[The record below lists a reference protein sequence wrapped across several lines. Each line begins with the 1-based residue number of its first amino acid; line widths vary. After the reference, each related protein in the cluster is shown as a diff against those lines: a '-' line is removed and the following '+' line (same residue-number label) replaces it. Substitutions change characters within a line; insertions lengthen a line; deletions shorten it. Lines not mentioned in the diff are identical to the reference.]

1 MKRLGGIA
9 LIIIA
14 LTSGG
19 IGIGMMGGGLA
30 IPALLVFGFGVY
42 FFVTSFNK
50 EEDNKNKD
58 EDEKNKNEDEKIFG
72 KKNVFQLFLGIL
84 ILIFGIINL
93 FKPSLTMVS
102 VIIIVVGGGLIYYN
116 LSGSKEKEKERK
128 IEKKKEKRSF
138 WKYAIG
144 ITLVFITFLIFLAS
158 I

>member
-58 EDEKNKNEDEKIFG
+58 KDEKIFG

>member
-58 EDEKNKNEDEKIFG
+58 EDEKIFG

-93 FKPSLTMVS
+93 INASLIMVS
-102 VIIIVVGGGLIYYN
+102 VIAIIVGGGLIYYN
-116 LSGSKEKEKERK
+116 LSGSKEEEPK
-128 IEKKKEKRSF
+128 IKKKRKKRSF
-138 WKYAIG
+138 LKYAIV
-144 ITLVFITFLIFLAS
+144 IILVFIGILILLS
-158 I
+158 NT

>member
-58 EDEKNKNEDEKIFG
+58 EDEKIFG

-116 LSGSKEKEKERK
+116 LSGSKEEERK

>member
-58 EDEKNKNEDEKIFG
+58 EDEKIFG

-128 IEKKKEKRSF
+128 IEKKKKKEVF
-138 WKYAIG
+138 G
-144 ITLVFITFLIFLAS
+144 NMLLV
-158 I
+158 

>member
-1 MKRLGGIA
+1 MKRLGGVA

-50 EEDNKNKD
+50 KEDNKNKD
-58 EDEKNKNEDEKIFG
+58 EDEKIFG

>member
-58 EDEKNKNEDEKIFG
+58 EDEKIFG

-116 LSGSKEKEKERK
+116 LSGSKEKERK

>member
-42 FFVTSFNK
+42 LFVTSFNK

-58 EDEKNKNEDEKIFG
+58 EDEKIFG

>member
-1 MKRLGGIA
+1 MKRLGGVA

-58 EDEKNKNEDEKIFG
+58 EDEKIFG

>member
-58 EDEKNKNEDEKIFG
+58 EDEKIFG
-72 KKNVFQLFLGIL
+72 KKKCFS
-84 ILIFGIINL
+84 IISWN
-93 FKPSLTMVS
+93 
-102 VIIIVVGGGLIYYN
+102 ININ
-116 LSGSKEKEKERK
+116 
-128 IEKKKEKRSF
+128 F
-138 WKYAIG
+138 WNY
-144 ITLVFITFLIFLAS
+144 
-158 I
+158 

>member
-58 EDEKNKNEDEKIFG
+58 EDEKIFG

-93 FKPSLTMVS
+93 INASLIIVS
-102 VIIIVVGGGLIYYN
+102 VIAIIVGGGLIYYN

>member
-58 EDEKNKNEDEKIFG
+58 EDEKIFG

-128 IEKKKEKRSF
+128 IKKKKEIRSF

-144 ITLVFITFLIFLAS
+144 KTLVLFTLHPTFFLCKFFC
-158 I
+158 

>member
-58 EDEKNKNEDEKIFG
+58 EDEKIFG

-93 FKPSLTMVS
+93 INASLIMVS
-102 VIIIVVGGGLIYYN
+102 VIAIIVGGGLIYYN

>member
-58 EDEKNKNEDEKIFG
+58 EDEKIFG

-93 FKPSLTMVS
+93 INASLIMVS
-102 VIIIVVGGGLIYYN
+102 VIAIIVGGGLIYYN
-116 LSGSKEKEKERK
+116 LSGSKEEERK

-144 ITLVFITFLIFLAS
+144 ITLAFIGILILLAS

>member
-50 EEDNKNKD
+50 EEDN
-58 EDEKNKNEDEKIFG
+58 KNKNEDEKIFG

-116 LSGSKEKEKERK
+116 LSGSKEKERK

>member
-50 EEDNKNKD
+50 EEDN
-58 EDEKNKNEDEKIFG
+58 KNKNEDEKIFG

-128 IEKKKEKRSF
+128 IEKKKKKEVF
-138 WKYAIG
+138 G
-144 ITLVFITFLIFLAS
+144 NMLLV
-158 I
+158 

>member
-58 EDEKNKNEDEKIFG
+58 EDEKIFG

-128 IEKKKEKRSF
+128 IKKKKEKRSF

-144 ITLVFITFLIFLAS
+144 ITLAFIGILILLAN

>member
-58 EDEKNKNEDEKIFG
+58 EDEKIFG

-116 LSGSKEKEKERK
+116 LSGSKQK
-128 IEKKKEKRSF
+128 
-138 WKYAIG
+138 
-144 ITLVFITFLIFLAS
+144 
-158 I
+158 

>member
-58 EDEKNKNEDEKIFG
+58 EDEKIFG

-93 FKPSLTMVS
+93 INASLIIVS
-102 VIIIVVGGGLIYYN
+102 VIAIIVGGGLIYYN
-116 LSGSKEKEKERK
+116 LSGSKEEERK

-144 ITLVFITFLIFLAS
+144 ITLVFITFLIFLAN

>member
-58 EDEKNKNEDEKIFG
+58 EDEKIFG

-116 LSGSKEKEKERK
+116 LSGSKPEERK

>member
-58 EDEKNKNEDEKIFG
+58 EDEKIFG

-102 VIIIVVGGGLIYYN
+102 VVIIVVGGGLIYYN
-116 LSGSKEKEKERK
+116 LSGSKEKERK

>member
-58 EDEKNKNEDEKIFG
+58 EDEKIFG